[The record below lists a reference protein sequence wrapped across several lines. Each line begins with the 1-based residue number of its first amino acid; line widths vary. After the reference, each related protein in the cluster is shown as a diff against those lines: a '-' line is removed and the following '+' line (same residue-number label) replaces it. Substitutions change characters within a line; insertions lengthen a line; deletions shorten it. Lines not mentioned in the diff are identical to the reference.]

1 MRSPVG
7 LNQWRLHWL
16 TLLQDLVG
24 LAQFADLTLQLLDPV
39 FLGAREASALTR
51 VTFGLL
57 APDAQAVR

>member
-24 LAQFADLTLQLLDPV
+24 LAQFADLTLQILDPI
-39 FLGAREASALTR
+39 FLCAGQPSPLSG

-57 APDAQAVR
+57 APDAQTVR